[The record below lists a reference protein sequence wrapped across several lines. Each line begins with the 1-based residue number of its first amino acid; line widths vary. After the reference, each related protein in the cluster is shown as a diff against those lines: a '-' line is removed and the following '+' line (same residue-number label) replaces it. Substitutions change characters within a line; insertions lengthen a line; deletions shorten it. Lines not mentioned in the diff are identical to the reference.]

1 MMNRIINKQ
10 RGFSLV
16 EMMISITVGLFVVA
30 ALVGVLVSN
39 SRNAKTNENVTE
51 FFSNGRYALE
61 HLRGEMRHADYRG
74 YTWPAPQ
81 AATVVIGNECL
92 STGKT
97 AGSFVANLSE
107 GVWGNDGNPYA
118 ANCLSSGY
126 LRGDVLVV
134 RRVAPQTLVSPAS
147 LVPGEIYF
155 RSSFVQ
161 GKLFQAAASSVAA
174 TGDPVVETQGTPL
187 ADFLVRTYVYYIG
200 ADDSDSTIPALRRLS
215 LSGASMV
222 DEQIVSGIE
231 QMQIEYGRATTDL
244 NTAYYTA
251 TEIQAGTDPDRDW
264 QDVNSVRVWLLARA
278 SQSENGYQNTST
290 YSLSDITFD
299 PPDDSFRRQIFTSV
313 IQIRNFHPDVAP

>member
-1 MMNRIINKQ
+1 MKRTFKHQ
-10 RGFSLV
+10 SGFSLV

-39 SRNAKTNENVTE
+39 ARNAKTNENVTE
-51 FFSNGRYALE
+51 FFANGRYALE
-61 HLRGEMRHADYRG
+61 HLRGEIRHADYRG
-74 YTWPAPQ
+74 YTWSAPQ
-81 AATVVIGNECL
+81 ATAVAIGNECL
-92 STGKT
+92 SAGKT

-107 GVWGNDGNPYA
+107 GVWGSDGNPYA
-118 ANCLSSGY
+118 ANCLNAGY
-126 LRGDVLVV
+126 VRGDVLVV
-134 RRVAPQTLVSPAS
+134 RRVAPQTLVSPAV
-147 LVPGEIYF
+147 LAPGEIYF

-161 GKLFQAAASSVAA
+161 GKLFQAAASSVAT

-200 ADDSDSTIPALRRLS
+200 ADDNDANIPALRRLT
-215 LSGASMV
+215 LSGAAMV

-231 QMQIEYGRATTDL
+231 QIQFEYGRATTDL
-244 NTAYYTA
+244 NTRYDTA

-278 SQSENGYQNTST
+278 TRPESGYLNTST
-290 YSLSDITFD
+290 YAMSDTVYD
-299 PPDDSFRRQIFTSV
+299 PPDDNFRRQIFTSV